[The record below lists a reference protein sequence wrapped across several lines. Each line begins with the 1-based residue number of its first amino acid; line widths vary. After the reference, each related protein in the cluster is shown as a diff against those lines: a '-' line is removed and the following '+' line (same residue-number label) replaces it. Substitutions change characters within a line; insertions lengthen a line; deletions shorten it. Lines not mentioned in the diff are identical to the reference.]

1 MTQNLKYMKEKIDK
15 CVYKRIKKKYC
26 KQYQKTNNNLEETL
40 YLISEQRANPSN
52 IQRTSKNYHE

>member
-1 MTQNLKYMKEKIDK
+1 MKEKIDK
-15 CVYKRIKKKYC
+15 CVYKRIKKKYY